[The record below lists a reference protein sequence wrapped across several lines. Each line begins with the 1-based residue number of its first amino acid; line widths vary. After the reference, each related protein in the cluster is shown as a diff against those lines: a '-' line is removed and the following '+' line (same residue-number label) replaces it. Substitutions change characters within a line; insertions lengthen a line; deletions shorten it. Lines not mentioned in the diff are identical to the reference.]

1 MRNAPVAIMYRH
13 HLDIAMEVSWRQ
25 SKTTHQGDE
34 AADCARLLT
43 WVCVRAMFGGKAVL
57 DELTGFDAR
66 LYSTCCLAASM
77 QEEIHEENKGM
88 ELQERNWNW
97 RDADFRYAPA
107 RAADH
112 PGYVGSYCMDCLAMA
127 LHCVQWTQSFD
138 EAVLRAA
145 NLCGDADTVAA
156 VTGQIAGA
164 IYGASTIPARWKHVV
179 EQWDAEDTCVRAWL
193 LFSTEPS
200 LNVAEH
206 EQPDG
211 RSWTE
216 VNDAEPDD
224 DQLPLPPEQAS
235 PMPFPCP
242 CGRRFANTTLRD
254 MHAKRCKA

>member
-1 MRNAPVAIMYRH
+1 M
-13 HLDIAMEVSWRQ
+13 
-25 SKTTHQGDE
+25 G
-34 AADCARLLT
+34 
-43 WVCVRAMFGGKAVL
+43 
-57 DELTGFDAR
+57 
-66 LYSTCCLAASM
+66 
-77 QEEIHEENKGM
+77 
-88 ELQERNWNW
+88 
-97 RDADFRYAPA
+97 
-107 RAADH
+107 
-112 PGYVGSYCMDCLAMA
+112 
-127 LHCVQWTQSFD
+127 

-179 EQWDAEDTCVRAWL
+179 ERWDAEDTCVRAWL

-216 VNDAEPDD
+216 VKDVEPDD
-224 DQLPLPPEQAS
+224 DDDELPFPSEQAS

-242 CGRRFANTTLRD
+242 CGRRFANVTL
-254 MHAKRCKA
+254 